1 MYHNLIKIFTFRA
14 AKLFYKQNLTV
25 MRNQAL
31 YAIVAM
37 AALFFVNGCQKPVVE
52 PPTLKLDTT
61 EFSAKA
67 EGEVV
72 SVPYTLTNGVE
83 GSEVSVKPAANY
95 DWAEFSGVSADAIS
109 IRVDRNDTE
118 EPRTAEFSVSY
129 PGVSKDLSFKINQ
142 AAGAAPAP
150 EYDYESEMTEF
161 YIEAAPEEGLGGEDE
176 YMICLSDKSMA
187 SGDFLPGGT
196 YYAFDLYLP
205 SGTEP
210 IPAGDYPIGA
220 PGETAAMTVAQ
231 SDWTYYRVE
240 GDPGVELALVSG
252 NLSISVEG
260 DIYTFDA
267 VVTDEAGD
275 VHHVSYTG
283 PIVPE
288 EPEPGEYDYEFE
300 MTEFFAYYYDDY
312 GLNGEINYY
321 TWLSDLPFSDDGYT
335 QVGGNYYLFDIFA
348 APGSGHAIPAGTYT
362 LGEYGATDAGTFTSD
377 YSKYLY
383 QGDGETIA
391 SVEAYFTEGVLE
403 VSVEGD
409 VYTMEAV
416 LTDESG
422 KTHHVTYTGP
432 AVVEVEPE
440 PEPEPEIPVIEEP
453 VDMEAS
459 FGQAFYYNDAGD
471 VMGVTF
477 QFTDMDVVDGYVVPP
492 GTLLTVEAYMPY
504 NEDGKLALGTYEVND
519 TNEEYS
525 VASGWGL
532 WGFNFGTY
540 AVNFA
545 DEENYAIG
553 YITSGTMEIGG
564 SRDFD
569 QYTIT
574 CTFQT
579 SENVSIECSWS
590 GNMVVSGMPGPASTL
605 EGDYTLNLEGATASA
620 SCYGDYYETGGANWT
635 LQIMPEGAGDAI
647 SMDFVVEGLDESEI
661 PSGTYKAAAT
671 EYPGPGEYLTGY
683 VSGSY
688 LYGTWYAGYDA
699 EGYIV
704 SRAPATSG
712 DITVVNN
719 GDGTYDLTFNCDDGS
734 GNIWSGSWSG
744 VIETGSSSMY
754 AASSVSSGS
763 SVKAARG
770 MSAVKAPMTPEE
782 KAEFVRENGL
792 KIPAVSAVQVQKHT
806 GTTAARKLAK

>member
-1 MYHNLIKIFTFRA
+1 
-14 AKLFYKQNLTV
+14 
-25 MRNQAL
+25 MRNQVL

-83 GSEVSVKPAANY
+83 GSEVSVKPAADY
-95 DWAEFSGVSADAIS
+95 DWAEFIGSSADAIS
-109 IRVDRNDTE
+109 VRVERNDTE

-150 EYDYESEMTEF
+150 EYDYECEMTMSS
-161 YIEAAPEEGLGGEDE
+161 L
-176 YMICLSDKSMA
+176 
-187 SGDFLPGGT
+187 T
-196 YYAFDLYLP
+196 YYADYGDNGEDNFSLTLFD
-205 SGTEP
+205 EP
-210 IPAGDYPIGA
+210 LDAEGYPQ
-220 PGETAAMTVAQ
+220 PGH
-231 SDWTYYRVE
+231 
-240 GDPGVELALVSG
+240 VSYCF
-252 NLSISVEG
+252 
-260 DIYTFDA
+260 DIYTASGTDGVLPAGTYELGEEFMTDA
-267 VVTDEAGD
+267 GTFCPTFSEYIDENGETRYFTEGSVVVSKNGD
-275 VHHVSYTG
+275 VYDVEAVLTDDAGETHHVTYSG
-283 PIVPE
+283 AIKAD
-288 EPEPGEYDYEFE
+288 EPEAEYDYEFE
-300 MTEFFAYYYDDY
+300 MTEFSAYYYDDF

-422 KTHHVTYTGP
+422 KTHHVTYTGS

-532 WGFNFGTY
+532 WGYNFGTY

>member
-1 MYHNLIKIFTFRA
+1 ML
-14 AKLFYKQNLTV
+14 
-25 MRNQAL
+25 
-31 YAIVAM
+31 
-37 AALFFVNGCQKPVVE
+37 
-52 PPTLKLDTT
+52 
-61 EFSAKA
+61 
-67 EGEVV
+67 
-72 SVPYTLTNGVE
+72 
-83 GSEVSVKPAANY
+83 EVSA
-95 DWAEFSGVSADAIS
+95 
-109 IRVDRNDTE
+109 
-118 EPRTAEFSVSY
+118 
-129 PGVSKDLSFKINQ
+129 
-142 AAGAAPAP
+142 
-150 EYDYESEMTEF
+150 
-161 YIEAAPEEGLGGEDE
+161 
-176 YMICLSDKSMA
+176 
-187 SGDFLPGGT
+187 
-196 YYAFDLYLP
+196 
-205 SGTEP
+205 
-210 IPAGDYPIGA
+210 
-220 PGETAAMTVAQ
+220 
-231 SDWTYYRVE
+231 
-240 GDPGVELALVSG
+240 
-252 NLSISVEG
+252 EG

-267 VVTDEAGD
+267 V
-275 VHHVSYTG
+275 
-283 PIVPE
+283 
-288 EPEPGEYDYEFE
+288 
-300 MTEFFAYYYDDY
+300 
-312 GLNGEINYY
+312 
-321 TWLSDLPFSDDGYT
+321 
-335 QVGGNYYLFDIFA
+335 
-348 APGSGHAIPAGTYT
+348 
-362 LGEYGATDAGTFTSD
+362 
-377 YSKYLY
+377 
-383 QGDGETIA
+383 
-391 SVEAYFTEGVLE
+391 
-403 VSVEGD
+403 
-409 VYTMEAV
+409 
-416 LTDESG
+416 LTDENG
-422 KTHHVTYTGP
+422 ETHHVVYTGP
-432 AVVEVEPE
+432 AVVEDEPE

-459 FGQAFYYNDAGD
+459 FGQAFYYNGTGD

-532 WGFNFGTY
+532 WGYDFGTY

-605 EGDYTLNLEGATASA
+605 EGDYTINLEGATASA
-620 SCYGDYYETGGANWT
+620 SCYGDYYETGGANWA

>member
-1 MYHNLIKIFTFRA
+1 
-14 AKLFYKQNLTV
+14 

-95 DWAEFSGVSADAIS
+95 DWAEFSGISADAIS

-150 EYDYESEMTEF
+150 EYDYECEM
-161 YIEAAPEEGLGGEDE
+161 AMSSL
-176 YMICLSDKSMA
+176 
-187 SGDFLPGGT
+187 T
-196 YYAFDLYLP
+196 YYADYGDNGEDNFSLTLFD
-205 SGTEP
+205 EP
-210 IPAGDYPIGA
+210 LDAEGYPQ
-220 PGETAAMTVAQ
+220 PGH
-231 SDWTYYRVE
+231 
-240 GDPGVELALVSG
+240 VSYCF
-252 NLSISVEG
+252 
-260 DIYTFDA
+260 DIYTAPGTGGVLPAGTYELGEDFMTDAGTFCPTFSEYIDENGETRYFTEGSVVVSKNGDAYDVDA
-267 VVTDEAGD
+267 VLTDDAGET
-275 VHHVSYTG
+275 HHVSYSG
-283 PIVPE
+283 AIKAD
-288 EPEPGEYDYEFE
+288 EPEAEYDYEFE

-383 QGDGETIA
+383 QGDGETTA

-525 VASGWGL
+525 LASGWGL
-532 WGFNFGTY
+532 WGYDFGTY

-683 VSGSY
+683 MSGSY

>member
-1 MYHNLIKIFTFRA
+1 
-14 AKLFYKQNLTV
+14 

-83 GSEVSVKPAANY
+83 GSEVSVKPAADY
-95 DWAEFSGVSADAIS
+95 DWAEFIGSSADAIS
-109 IRVDRNDTE
+109 VRVERNDTE

-150 EYDYESEMTEF
+150 EYDYECEMTMSSLTYYADYGDNGEDNFSLTLFDEPLDAEGYPQPGHVSYCFDIYTAPGTDGVLPAGTYELGEEFMTDAGTFCPTFSEYIDENGETRYFTEGSVAVSKNGDVYDVEAVLTDDAGETHHVTYSGAIKADEPEAEYDYDVVMTEF
-161 YIEAAPEEGLGGEDE
+161 
-176 YMICLSDKSMA
+176 S
-187 SGDFLPGGT
+187 
-196 YYAFDLYLP
+196 
-205 SGTEP
+205 
-210 IPAGDYPIGA
+210 
-220 PGETAAMTVAQ
+220 
-231 SDWTYYRVE
+231 
-240 GDPGVELALVSG
+240 
-252 NLSISVEG
+252 
-260 DIYTFDA
+260 
-267 VVTDEAGD
+267 
-275 VHHVSYTG
+275 
-283 PIVPE
+283 
-288 EPEPGEYDYEFE
+288 
-300 MTEFFAYYYDDY
+300 AYYYDDF

-321 TWLSDLPFSDDGYT
+321 TWLSDIPFSDDGYT

-532 WGFNFGTY
+532 WGYNFGTY

-661 PSGTYKAAAT
+661 PSGTYEAAAT

-792 KIPAVSAVQVQKHT
+792 KIPAVSAVQIQKHT

>member
-83 GSEVSVKPAANY
+83 GSEVSVNSAANY
-95 DWAEFSGVSADAIS
+95 DWAEVTGVTATAIQVT
-109 IRVDRNDTE
+109 VDPNTE
-118 EPRTAEFSVSY
+118 AVSRTAEFTVSY
-129 PGVSKDLSFKINQ
+129 PGVSTDCEFSITQ
-142 AAGAAPAP
+142 DPGAAPAP
-150 EYDYESEMTEF
+150 EYDYELAMTMSSLA
-161 YIEAAPEEGLGGEDE
+161 YYEGGGDDGEDNFSLT
-176 YMICLSDKSMA
+176 LSDSELDA
-187 SGDFLPGGT
+187 EGYPQPGH
-196 YYAFDLYLP
+196 
-205 SGTEP
+205 
-210 IPAGDYPIGA
+210 
-220 PGETAAMTVAQ
+220 
-231 SDWTYYRVE
+231 
-240 GDPGVELALVSG
+240 VSYCF
-252 NLSISVEG
+252 
-260 DIYTFDA
+260 DIYTSAGTAGVLPAGTYTLGEEFATTAGTFSPTFSEYIDGTGATRYFSEGTVTVSESSGVYELDA
-267 VVTDEAGD
+267 VLTDEVGET
-275 VHHVSYTG
+275 HHVTYSG
-283 PIVPE
+283 AIEAEVPE
-288 EPEPGEYDYEFE
+288 VPEYDYEFE
-300 MTEFFAYYYDDY
+300 MTAFSSYYYDSY
-312 GLNGEINYY
+312 GNNGEINYY
-321 TWLSDLPFSDDGYT
+321 TWISDLPFSDDGYT

-348 APGSGHAIPAGTYT
+348 APGSGHAIPVGTYT
-362 LGEYGATDAGTFTSD
+362 LGVPGATDAGTFTPD
-377 YSKYLY
+377 YSQYRY
-383 QGDGETIA
+383 QGADDDST
-391 SVEAYFTEGVLE
+391 VERAFVSGSLE
-403 VSVEGD
+403 VSAEGD
-409 VYTMEAV
+409 VYTFEAV
-416 LTDESG
+416 LTDDAGE
-422 KTHHVTYTGP
+422 THHVVYTGP

-459 FGQAFYYNDAGD
+459 FGQAFYYNDAGG

-519 TNEEYS
+519 TSEEYS

-532 WGFNFGTY
+532 WGYNFGTY

>member
-1 MYHNLIKIFTFRA
+1 MCHNLIKIFTFRA

-95 DWAEFSGVSADAIS
+95 DWAEFSGISADAIS

-150 EYDYESEMTEF
+150 EYDYECEM
-161 YIEAAPEEGLGGEDE
+161 AMSSL
-176 YMICLSDKSMA
+176 
-187 SGDFLPGGT
+187 T
-196 YYAFDLYLP
+196 YYADYGDNGEDNFSLTLFD
-205 SGTEP
+205 EP
-210 IPAGDYPIGA
+210 LDAEGYPQ
-220 PGETAAMTVAQ
+220 PGH
-231 SDWTYYRVE
+231 
-240 GDPGVELALVSG
+240 VSYCF
-252 NLSISVEG
+252 
-260 DIYTFDA
+260 DIYTAPGTGGVLPAGTYELGEDFMTDAGTFCPTFSEYIDENGETRYFTEGSVVVSKNGDAYDVDA
-267 VVTDEAGD
+267 VLTDDAGET
-275 VHHVSYTG
+275 HHVSYSG
-283 PIVPE
+283 AIKAD
-288 EPEPGEYDYEFE
+288 EPEAEYDYEFE

-383 QGDGETIA
+383 QGDGETTA

-525 VASGWGL
+525 LASGWGL
-532 WGFNFGTY
+532 WGYDFGTY

-683 VSGSY
+683 MSGSY